1 MVICFDIYIRNM
13 KKYWIYSFSFELM
26 VRSSLILLVPF
37 LIHSKIHTQSITDS
51 LEIKKEE
58 KRLKV
63 IGIPILFY
71 LPETRLAGGVAG
83 SLTFRFK
90 GDSLNSYPSNIV
102 FGVAYTQ
109 NRQLLS
115 YINFRVFNN
124 NQKYLNYG
132 EVGYFIYNYFFYG
145 VGNENPPNYEEYYGI
160 TFPRLRWHSLIR
172 VSKPLYVGVRVDY
185 DHYRLH
191 DLEEQGLLKDDIY
204 LGAPAGVKNT
214 GIGFVI
220 NYDTRNFQ
228 FYPSKGVFIESL
240 MLYTNTQYPEGQKNT
255 GMGFVK
261 FIFDGSLYMSP
272 VKNHIIAFNAH
283 TEFNFGVVP
292 FQSMALLGGSR
303 RMRGYYEG
311 RFRDQHFVLIQAE
324 YRMPVYGILGAVAF
338 LSAGNVFSDEDIFQ
352 WKYTRLA
359 GGLGIRIKIDRKDLL
374 NLRLDY
380 GIAKNSNAF
389 YLTFREAF

>member
-1 MVICFDIYIRNM
+1 M
-13 KKYWIYSFSFELM
+13 KKYWIFSFSLDHECLLHFLL
-26 VRSSLILLVPF
+26 RSSLILLVPF
-37 LIHSKIHTQSITDS
+37 LIHSKIRTQSITDTI
-51 LEIKKEE
+51 EIKKEE

-63 IGIPILFY
+63 IGFPILFY
-71 LPETRLAGGVAG
+71 LPETRLAGGGAG
-83 SLTFRFK
+83 SLTFRLK
-90 GDSLNSYPSNIV
+90 GDSINSYPSNIV
-102 FGVAYTQ
+102 FGAAYTQ

-115 YINFRVFNN
+115 YINFRVFTDNE
-124 NQKYLNYG
+124 KYLNYG

-145 VGNENPPNYEEYYGI
+145 VGNENPQDYEEFYGI

-191 DLEEQGLLKDDIY
+191 DLEDHGFLKDDIY
-204 LGAPAGVKNT
+204 LGAPAGVKNK

-220 NYDTRNFQ
+220 NFDTRNFQ
-228 FYPSKGVFIESL
+228 FYPSKGIFVESL
-240 MLYTNTQYPEGQKNT
+240 LLYTNTQYLEGHKNT
-255 GMGFVK
+255 GKGFVK
-261 FIFDGSLYMSP
+261 FIFDGSLYISP

-283 TEFNFGVVP
+283 TEFNFGAVP
-292 FQSMALLGGSR
+292 FQSMALLGGAR

-338 LSAGNVFSDEDIFQ
+338 LSAGNVFSDEDIFK

-374 NLRLDY
+374 NLRMDY